1 MTVGD
6 SSYLQIQ
13 WIDMVYNTSGP
24 VAGST
29 VKREGLENYSPLGS
43 RASSAPACK
52 VVCNVN
58 TETNPGTPVVA
69 ASMAFRSH
77 ITTWA
82 YVLTFMVAII

>member
-6 SSYLQIQ
+6 SAYLQLQ

-29 VKREGLENYSPLGS
+29 VKREGLENYSPLES
-43 RASSAPACK
+43 RAQGCK

-69 ASMAFRSH
+69 SIALRCH
-77 ITTWA
+77 IPTLL
-82 YVLTFMVAII
+82 YVLASLVILI